1 MTGGIKIVCEA
12 NLGSLGGLSE
22 GMADMYSLDKM
33 TYSEPVKRS
42 YVNLDT
48 GVWAGGVTSLVTPS
62 GHNTESLRSVTPT
75 GGRGIGRGNGRRI
88 KEEEGL
94 LDPEEEEKRRVR
106 RERNKLAAA
115 RCRKRRVDQIDTL
128 QRDVEEWEERKRLL
142 QEEIV
147 SLQQQREEFQFIL
160 QAHKRVC
167 SRQSQDSPAET
178 ETVSVTVSDI
188 TGVSGQAGFPG
199 HQVSGPRVVTVK
211 TEPELEPSFSS
222 CDQFSVTSVSEPE
235 SDLSSLDSF
244 SLTQV
249 SLASTSTSSLM
260 RPQRPV
266 SLSLTTL
273 PLRSIEGVSIDTP
286 STCLNFDSLLDGRTG
301 LTPTNILNPIHISSA
316 SSMAS
321 SLQTPSLAS
330 VTGAS
335 CGSQTRGPSGTSIT
349 ASMSELA
356 SPTTNSPNL
365 VSL

>member
-33 TYSEPVKRS
+33 TYSEPVKRN

-48 GVWAGGVTSLVTPS
+48 GGWAGGVTSLVTP
-62 GHNTESLRSVTPT
+62 GHNTESLRSVTPGP

-94 LDPEEEEKRRVR
+94 LDPEEVEKRRVR

-128 QRDVEEWEERKRLL
+128 QHDVEEWEERKRLL

-167 SRQSQDSPAET
+167 SRQSQDSQAET

-188 TGVSGQAGFPG
+188 TGVSGQFPG
-199 HQVSGPRVVTVK
+199 HHHVSGPRVVTVK

-244 SLTQV
+244 SL
-249 SLASTSTSSLM
+249 LPTSTSSLM

-301 LTPTNILNPIHISSA
+301 LTPTNILNPIHISSV
-316 SSMAS
+316 SSAS
-321 SLQTPSLAS
+321 SLQTPVSM
-330 VTGAS
+330 VTVPGAS
-335 CGSQTRGPSGTSIT
+335 CGSQTRGHSGTSIT

>member
-33 TYSEPVKRS
+33 TYSEPVKRN

-48 GVWAGGVTSLVTPS
+48 GMWAGGVTSLVTPAS
-62 GHNTESLRSVTPT
+62 GHNTEGLRSVTPGP

-167 SRQSQDSPAET
+167 SRQSQDSQAET

-188 TGVSGQAGFPG
+188 TGVSGQFPG

-244 SLTQV
+244 SLV
-249 SLASTSTSSLM
+249 STSASSIM

-316 SSMAS
+316 SSAS
-321 SLQTPSLAS
+321 SLQTPSLVS
-330 VTGAS
+330 VPGAS
-335 CGSQTRGPSGTSIT
+335 CGSQTRGHSGTSIT

>member
-12 NLGSLGGLSE
+12 NLSSLGGLSE
-22 GMADMYSLDKM
+22 GMEDMYSLDKM
-33 TYSEPVKRS
+33 TYSEPVKRN

-48 GVWAGGVTSLVTPS
+48 GGWAGGVTTLVSPGGNS
-62 GHNTESLRSVTPT
+62 GHNFTESLRSVTP

-167 SRQSQDSPAET
+167 SRQSQDSQSEAD
-178 ETVSVTVSDI
+178 TVSVTVSDI
-188 TGVSGQAGFPG
+188 TGVTGQFPG
-199 HQVSGPRVVTVK
+199 HPTPGPRVVTVK

-222 CDQFSVTSVSEPE
+222 CDQFSVASMSETE

-244 SLTQV
+244 SLTQA
-249 SLASTSTSSLM
+249 SLATTSTTSVM

-266 SLSLTTL
+266 SLSLKTL

-286 STCLNFDSLLDGRTG
+286 SACLNFDSLLDGRTG
-301 LTPTNILNPIHISSA
+301 LTPTNILNPINISA
-316 SSMAS
+316 SSS
-321 SLQTPSLAS
+321 TSLQTPSMAS
-330 VTGAS
+330 GPGSS
-335 CGSQTRGPSGTSIT
+335 CGSQTRGASGTSIT

-356 SPTTNSPNL
+356 SPTSNTPNL